1 MDLREKKTL
10 RAIHNAFLELRGQK
24 PLERI
29 RVKELVELAEISK
42 GTFYLH
48 YKDIYDLSEKLQKE
62 VVENVMNEI
71 KHPDAILNNKSLFT
85 QELSNAFLANIN
97 MINIL
102 FADYQNSVLPYQI
115 EKNIREKLKHYQAD
129 FEADPFKNVSITYQV
144 YGGYFAFQNHYKQM
158 GTEKVIDSISRISG
172 KLADIQ

>member
-10 RAIHNAFLELRGQK
+10 RAIHNAFLQLRGQK

-71 KHPDAILNNKSLFT
+71 KHPEAILNDKSLFT
-85 QELSNAFLANIN
+85 EELSNAFLANMN

-102 FADYQNSVLPYQI
+102 FSDHQESMLPAEL
-115 EKNIREKLKHYQAD
+115 EKNIREKLRQLMPD
-129 FEADPFKNVSITYQV
+129 FEKDSFKSVLITYQV
-144 YGGYFAFQNHYKQM
+144 YGGHFAFQKHYKSL
-158 GTEKVIDSISRISG
+158 GSEKVVASISHISG
-172 KLADIQ
+172 KL